1 MSVPPRPDGRGDAHT
16 DTGTAPHGDPGAAD
30 ARGAA
35 VAVLISAC
43 AFGSLAVGVTL
54 ANRAGVALQG
64 LMAWR
69 YLLATPLLML
79 VAGGPT
85 ALRIPGRDIRR
96 LLILGGLG
104 QVAVTSLSFSA
115 LRWID
120 AGQLGF
126 LFYTYPAWVAVLM
139 ATHGVEPLTR
149 GRLAALGLAL
159 VGITT
164 MVGVPWRSSL
174 PLPGLLLALSSAVVY
189 AAYIPVLHRAR
200 GPHPAAVASTYV
212 IGGAAIVF
220 VTWALATGTLVRG
233 MTPAIW
239 GVAVGAAVIGTVAAF
254 LLFLRG
260 LAVLGAVRAAILS
273 TVEPFWTALLAA
285 LVLGQPIGPRTILG
299 GTLIM
304 AAILLLQRS
313 AHPVVE
319 ADAPP
324 PE

>member
-1 MSVPPRPDGRGDAHT
+1 MSEARRA
-16 DTGTAPHGDPGAAD
+16 TG
-30 ARGAA
+30 
-35 VAVLISAC
+35 AVLVSAC

-79 VAGGPT
+79 VAGGSA
-85 ALRIPGRDIRR
+85 ALRIPGADIRR

-139 ATHGVEPLTR
+139 AVHGVEPLTR

-159 VGITT
+159 VGLTT
-164 MVGVPWRSSL
+164 MVGAPWRSAL

-189 AAYIPVLHRAR
+189 AAYIPILHRAR

-220 VTWALATGTLVRG
+220 VGWALATGTLVRG

-239 GVAVGAAVIGTVAAF
+239 GVAAGAALIGTVAAF

-304 AAILLLQRS
+304 GAILLLQRS

>member
-1 MSVPPRPDGRGDAHT
+1 MSATRR
-16 DTGTAPHGDPGAAD
+16 AA
-30 ARGAA
+30 G
-35 VAVLISAC
+35 LILVSAC
-43 AFGSLAVGVTL
+43 AFGSLSVGVTL
-54 ANRAGVALQG
+54 AGRSGVALQG

-79 VAGGPT
+79 VAGGPA
-85 ALRIPGRDIRR
+85 ALRLPGADVRR
-96 LLILGGLG
+96 LLIVGGLG
-104 QVAVTSLSFSA
+104 QVAVTSLSFSS

-139 ATHGVEPLTR
+139 AAQGVEPLTR
-149 GRLAALGLAL
+149 GRVAALGLAL
-159 VGITT
+159 VGLTT
-164 MVGVPWRSSL
+164 MVGAPWRSAL

-200 GPHPAAVASTYV
+200 GTHPTAVASTYV

-220 VTWALATGTLVRG
+220 VVWALATGTLVRG
-233 MTPAIW
+233 MTPATW
-239 GVAVGAAVIGTVAAF
+239 GIAAGAALLGTVVAF

-285 LVLGQPIGPRTILG
+285 LVLGQPIGPRTLVG
-299 GTLIM
+299 GALIM
-304 AAILLLQRS
+304 AAIFLLQRS
-313 AHPVVE
+313 THPVVE